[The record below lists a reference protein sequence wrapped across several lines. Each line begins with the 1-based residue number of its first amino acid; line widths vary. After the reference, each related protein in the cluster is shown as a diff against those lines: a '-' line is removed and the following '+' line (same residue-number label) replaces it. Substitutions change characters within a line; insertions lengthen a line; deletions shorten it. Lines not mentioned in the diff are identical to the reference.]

1 MTIGFILLAS
11 TYLSSPVA
19 ANMPDPTF
27 DTLKEQAA
35 ALSENYMLTESTG
48 TLPDGA
54 VEVTIGEK
62 KIPLSATGKQL
73 SPVVGPVRNAGRL
86 FDRNFRRHI

>member
-1 MTIGFILLAS
+1 MTQKMTIGFILLAS

-35 ALSENYMLTESTG
+35 ALSENYILTESTG

-62 KIPLSATGKQL
+62 NTTFCHRKTAFPCCRPCPK
-73 SPVVGPVRNAGRL
+73 
-86 FDRNFRRHI
+86 RRPAL